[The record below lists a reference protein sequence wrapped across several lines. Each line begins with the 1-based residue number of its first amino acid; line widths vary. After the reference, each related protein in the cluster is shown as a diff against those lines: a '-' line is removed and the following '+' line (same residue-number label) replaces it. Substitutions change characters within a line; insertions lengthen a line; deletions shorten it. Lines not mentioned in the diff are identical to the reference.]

1 MAYIYIGET
10 IKKENLLKNRVYKSK
25 PEDLIAKLK
34 AQGIS
39 LGAFLFVE
47 IGKIAE
53 EKAKMNQPGTPIY
66 EAKKQIINV
75 LKRKEV

>member
-53 EKAKMNQPGTPIY
+53 EKANYQRIK
-66 EAKKQIINV
+66 AKRGIKKWHIITV
-75 LKRKEV
+75 CEHQK